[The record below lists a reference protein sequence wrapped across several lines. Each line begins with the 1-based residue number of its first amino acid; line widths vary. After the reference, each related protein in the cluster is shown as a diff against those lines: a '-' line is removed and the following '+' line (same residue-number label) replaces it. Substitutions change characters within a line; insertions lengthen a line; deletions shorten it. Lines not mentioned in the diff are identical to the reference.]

1 MAWMAIRP
9 LYTEIMVW
17 FTVKDEYGDDM
28 VMQSTDFS
36 RGKVWQ
42 NIVAQSIPLILAQ
55 LVQLLYNVVDRIY
68 IGHLPGADTM
78 ALTGIGLVFPLT
90 TLVAAFTFLF
100 GTGGTPLFSIARGA
114 GEEERAEKILGST
127 FSLILGTSV
136 ALFLFC
142 YILRR
147 PILYLF
153 GASDDSWPYADAYLK
168 IYLLGTSFTMLATG
182 LNGFINAQ
190 GFPRIGM
197 LTTLL
202 GAVLN
207 LALDPVFIFG
217 LNMGV
222 SGAALATILSQF
234 ASCVWVLKFLTGEKA
249 LLRIKKDFLR
259 IDRKLAKEIMT
270 LGLSGFIMQGTNC
283 LVQVVCNATLK
294 TYGGDLY
301 VGIMTVINSVRE
313 ILSLPVNGITSGAQP
328 VLGYNYGAKE
338 YGRVRQG
345 IRFTAALGIIY
356 TLLAWLAVLRH
367 PRLLMSIFTGDE
379 MMTIVGAGALQMYFF
394 GFFFMAFQFTGQS
407 AFTALGYSR
416 HAIFFSLLRKAVI
429 VVPLTIL
436 LPRLGLSVNG
446 VFLAEPVSNAIG
458 GLACF
463 VTMYFS
469 LYRKLKKKVL

>member
-1 MAWMAIRP
+1 MR
-9 LYTEIMVW
+9 
-17 FTVKDEYGDDM
+17 
-28 VMQSTDFS
+28 STDFS
-36 RGKVWQ
+36 EGKIWQ

-68 IGHLPGADTM
+68 IGHLPGADSM
-78 ALTGIGLVFPLT
+78 ALTGIGLAFPLT
-90 TLVAAFTFLF
+90 TLIAAFTYLF

-114 GEEERAEKILGST
+114 EEEERAEKILGNT
-127 FSLILGTSV
+127 FTLLLGTSI

-142 YILRR
+142 YLLRR

-153 GASDDSWPYADAYLK
+153 GASDASYLYADAYLK
-168 IYLLGTSFTMLATG
+168 IYLLGTPFTMLATG

-207 LALDPVFIFG
+207 LILDPVFIFG

-222 SGAALATILSQF
+222 SGAALATILSQSV
-234 ASCVWVLKFLTGEKA
+234 SCLWVLRFLTGKKA
-249 LLRIKKDFLR
+249 LHRIKKSHLR
-259 IDRKLAKEIMT
+259 VIPKLAVEIMS
-270 LGLSGFIMQGTNC
+270 LGMSGFIMQGTNC

-294 TYGGDLY
+294 IYGGDLY
-301 VGIMTVINSVRE
+301 VGIMTVINSARE
-313 ILSLPVNGITSGAQP
+313 ILSLPVSGITSGAQP

-338 YGRVRQG
+338 YGKVRQG
-345 IRFTAALGIIY
+345 IRFTAALGIVY
-356 TLLAWLAVLRH
+356 TSLAWLLVLFSPH
-367 PRLLMSIFTGDE
+367 LLLSIFTEDTAMIEAG
-379 MMTIVGAGALQMYFF
+379 VGSLRLYFF
-394 GFFFMAFQFTGQS
+394 GFFFMSFQFTGQS

-429 VVPLTIL
+429 VAPLTLL
-436 LPRLGLSVNG
+436 LPRLGFGVDG

-463 VTMYFS
+463 ITMYFT
-469 LYRKLKKKVL
+469 LYRKLGSGQSG

>member
-1 MAWMAIRP
+1 
-9 LYTEIMVW
+9 
-17 FTVKDEYGDDM
+17 
-28 VMQSTDFS
+28 MQSTDFA

-42 NIVAQSIPLILAQ
+42 NIIAQSIPLILAQ

-68 IGHLPGADTM
+68 IGHLPGADSM

-90 TLVAAFTFLF
+90 TLIAAFTFLF

-114 GEEERAEKILGST
+114 GKEGRAEKILGNT
-127 FSLILGTSV
+127 FSLLLGTSLM
-136 ALFLFC
+136 LFLFC

-153 GASDDSWPYADAYLK
+153 GASDDSYVYADAYLK
-168 IYLLGTSFTMLATG
+168 IYLLGTSFTMLSTG

-207 LALDPVFIFG
+207 LILDPVFIFG

-222 SGAALATILSQF
+222 SGAALATVLSQLV
-234 ASCVWVLKFLTGEKA
+234 SCVWVLKFLTGKKA
-249 LLRIKKDFLR
+249 LLCIKKENLR
-259 IDRKLAKEIMT
+259 PDWRLAREIMT

-294 TYGGDLY
+294 IYGGDLY
-301 VGIMTVINSVRE
+301 VGIMTVINSARE
-313 ILSLPVNGITSGAQP
+313 ILSLPVSGITSGAQP
-328 VLGYNYGAKE
+328 VLGYNYGAKA
-338 YGRVRQG
+338 YDKVRQG

-356 TLLAWLAVLRH
+356 TLLTWLLVLLSPH
-367 PRLLMSIFTGDE
+367 LLLSIFTEDTAMIEAG
-379 MMTIVGAGALQMYFF
+379 VGALRLYFF

-407 AFTALGYSR
+407 TFTALGYSH
-416 HAIFFSLLRKAVI
+416 HAIFFSLLRKAII
-429 VVPLTIL
+429 VAPLTIL
-436 LPRLGLSVNG
+436 LPRLGLGVNG

-463 VTMYFS
+463 VTMYLV
-469 LYRKLKKKVL
+469 LYRKLKAEGT

>member
-1 MAWMAIRP
+1 
-9 LYTEIMVW
+9 
-17 FTVKDEYGDDM
+17 
-28 VMQSTDFS
+28 
-36 RGKVWQ
+36 
-42 NIVAQSIPLILAQ
+42 
-55 LVQLLYNVVDRIY
+55 
-68 IGHLPGADTM
+68 M

-90 TLVAAFTFLF
+90 TLIAAFTFLF

-114 GEEERAEKILGST
+114 GEEKRAEKILGNT
-127 FSLILGTSV
+127 FSLLLGTSIV
-136 ALFLFC
+136 LFLFC
-142 YILRR
+142 YLLRR

-153 GASDDSWPYADAYLK
+153 GASDASYVYADAYLK

-217 LNMGV
+217 LHMGV
-222 SGAALATILSQF
+222 SGAALATVLSQLV
-234 ASCVWVLKFLTGEKA
+234 SCAWVVRFLTGKKA
-249 LLRIKKDFLR
+249 LYRIQKKHLRVSG
-259 IDRKLAKEIMT
+259 KLTREIIA
-270 LGLSGFIMQGTNC
+270 LGMSGFIMQGTNC

-294 TYGGDLY
+294 IYGGDLY
-301 VGIMTVINSVRE
+301 VGIMTVINSARE
-313 ILSLPVNGITSGAQP
+313 ILSLPVSGITNGAQP
-328 VLGYNYGAKE
+328 VLGYNYGAKN
-338 YGRVRQG
+338 YHKVRQG
-345 IRFTAALGIIY
+345 IRFTAVLGILY
-356 TLLAWLAVLRH
+356 TLLAWLLVIMSPHLLLSVFTKDTAMIAAGVNAM
-367 PRLLMSIFTGDE
+367 RL
-379 MMTIVGAGALQMYFF
+379 YFF

-429 VVPLTIL
+429 VAPLTIL
-436 LPRLGLSVNG
+436 LPKLGFGVDG

-463 VTMYFS
+463 ITMYFS
-469 LYRKLKKKVL
+469 LYRKLKKEEEMENYGKR

>member
-1 MAWMAIRP
+1 
-9 LYTEIMVW
+9 
-17 FTVKDEYGDDM
+17 
-28 VMQSTDFS
+28 MQSTDFAN
-36 RGKVWQ
+36 GKVWQ
-42 NIVAQSIPLILAQ
+42 NIIAQSIPLILAQ

-68 IGHLPGADTM
+68 IGHLPGADSM

-114 GEEERAEKILGST
+114 GKEGRAEKILGNT
-127 FSLILGTSV
+127 FSLLLGTSLM
-136 ALFLFC
+136 LFLFC

-153 GASDDSWPYADAYLK
+153 GASDDSYLYADAYLK
-168 IYLLGTSFTMLATG
+168 IYLLGTSFTMLSTG

-207 LALDPVFIFG
+207 LILDPVFIFG

-222 SGAALATILSQF
+222 SGAALATILSQLV
-234 ASCVWVLKFLTGEKA
+234 SCVWVFTFLTGKKA
-249 LLRIKKDFLR
+249 PLCIKKENLR
-259 IDRKLAKEIMT
+259 PDWRLAREIMT

-294 TYGGDLY
+294 IYGGDLY
-301 VGIMTVINSVRE
+301 VGIMTVINSARE

-328 VLGYNYGAKE
+328 VLGYNYGARAYDK
-338 YGRVRQG
+338 VRQG
-345 IRFTAALGIIY
+345 IRFTAVLGIIY
-356 TLLAWLAVLRH
+356 TLLAWLLVFLSPH
-367 PRLLMSIFTGDE
+367 LLLSIFTEDTAMIEAG
-379 MMTIVGAGALQMYFF
+379 VGALRLYFF

-416 HAIFFSLLRKAVI
+416 HAIFFSLLRKAMI
-429 VVPLTIL
+429 VAPLTIL
-436 LPRLGLSVNG
+436 LPRFGLGVNG

-463 VTMYFS
+463 VTMYLT
-469 LYRKLKKKVL
+469 LYRKLKTGKT